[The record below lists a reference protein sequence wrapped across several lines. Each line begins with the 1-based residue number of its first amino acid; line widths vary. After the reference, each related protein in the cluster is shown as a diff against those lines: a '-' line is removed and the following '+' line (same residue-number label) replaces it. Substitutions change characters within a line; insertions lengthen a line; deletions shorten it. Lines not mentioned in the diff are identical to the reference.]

1 MTRPAARMARLV
13 GLARR
18 REEQARQRV
27 GAARQAERHAL
38 DAVEGRASA
47 LRGDA
52 VTAPQL
58 RFQQELRDLGRHALT
73 LAEHRL
79 GEASGAVAGEVTS
92 WRQVHQRLQTL
103 ERLEAR
109 HLDAARAE
117 RQRREQIE
125 QDELAGTRGRAR

>member
-13 GLARR
+13 GLARL
-18 REEQARQRV
+18 REEQARQRI
-27 GAARQAERHAL
+27 GTARIGERQAL
-38 DAVEGRASA
+38 DAVEGRRSA

-52 VTAPQL
+52 ATAPQL

-73 LAEHRL
+73 VAERRL
-79 GEASGAVAGEVTS
+79 DEASGVVADEVTS

-109 HLDAARAE
+109 HLETARAE
-117 RQRREQIE
+117 RRRGEQLE
-125 QDELAGTRGRAR
+125 HDELAGTQWWAR